1 MSINWTLDDIAWE
14 EFDPDKVDPDLLCI
28 IKAASLVERNAN
40 DYAVYLCNV
49 FPDDPE
55 FKQAVHHWAIEECRH
70 GEALR
75 RWAEMADSHFDFK
88 KSFRRFTEGFQIPL
102 EASKSVRGS
111 RTGEL
116 IARCIVEVGT
126 SSYYSAIADLSDEP
140 VLKKIS
146 RNIASDEF
154 RHYKLFYTHMKR
166 YFAIERP
173 GLFFR
178 LRIAFGRILESEDD
192 ELAFAY
198 FCANDEPEPYE
209 RKKSNAAYMQR
220 TYRCYKQRHLER
232 AIAMT
237 LKAAMLHLNARLLR
251 LLARL
256 AYRFMRWR
264 AQNASA

>member
-1 MSINWTLDDIAWE
+1 MSAKWTLDDIPWE
-14 EFDPDKVDPDLLCI
+14 KFDPGKVNPDLLRTV
-28 IKAASLVERNAN
+28 KAASLVERNAD

-49 FPDDPE
+49 FHDDPE
-55 FKQAVHHWAIEECRH
+55 FQQAVRHWAIEECQH

-75 RWAEMADSHFDFK
+75 RWAEMADSSFDFE
-88 KSFRRFTEGFQIPL
+88 KSFRRFTDGFQIPL
-102 EASKSVRGS
+102 EVSQSVRGS

-116 IARCIVEVGT
+116 IARCVVEVGT
-126 SSYYSAIADLSDEP
+126 SANYSAIADASDEP

-146 RNIASDEF
+146 QNIAGDEF

-166 YFAIERP
+166 YCAVERP
-173 GLFFR
+173 SLLFR

-209 RKKSNAAYMQR
+209 RKKSNAAYMKR
-220 TYRCYKQRHLER
+220 TYLCFERRHLER
-232 AIAMT
+232 ALAMT
-237 LKAAMLHLNARLLR
+237 MKATTLHLNAHVLR

-264 AQNASA
+264 AQNVSA